1 MAENTEINVLIT
13 DDIEDNRLVLK
24 NICRKIQNLKVYEAV
39 NGEQAVETVKKQP
52 IDIVLMDVMMPV
64 MDGFE
69 ATGLIKKLP
78 NPPTVI
84 VVTAIADKETENKF
98 IELGV
103 DGYIRKPID
112 RDIIKAKLEGLKN
125 TITLRK
131 GAKTTLSSK
140 KPISKLAKKCRN
152 YKTYFFIENE
162 DDAMDF
168 GLWLTE
174 EKAKIDNSFSFEF
187 EDILASIY
195 KISLV
200 SLKANE
206 NITIV
211 VESDFE
217 NLYITMIMPSHISC
231 DAIISNLDKDIRES
245 IYCEASLIYLAVR
258 KLQQETI
265 KTVDSHI
272 IPTHKAVETKESEKR
287 QESETEETKERISA
301 SEEDMKIL
309 RKSHVEKITAIEY
322 INEISN
328 DGFMDEVFDLND
340 IEQRWRDMIEASGG
354 VVSKETLIDLADH
367 SIHEYAKVINK
378 MYEFSAIG
386 YALNSLCAF
395 LKTVDENIA
404 KENGEKIM
412 MLMGHIL
419 DDLAN
424 WRNTIFV
431 AKNTNDIHY
440 LDSSLLSSC
449 MQIDAL
455 GSSKAADTDDSELE
469 LF

>member
-103 DGYIRKPID
+103 DGYVRKPID

-140 KPISKLAKKCRN
+140 KPISRLAKKCRN

-168 GLWLTE
+168 GLWLTD

-187 EDILASIY
+187 EDVLAAIY

-200 SLKANE
+200 SIKANE

-217 NLYITMIMPSHISC
+217 NLFITMIMPNHMSC
-231 DAIISNLDKDIRES
+231 DTALSKLEKDVKES

-272 IPTHKAVETKESEKR
+272 IPTHKTVEIKESD
-287 QESETEETKERISA
+287 ESESEESKERISA

-309 RKSHVEKITAIEY
+309 RKSHIEKISAIQY
-322 INEISN
+322 TNEISSE
-328 DGFMDEVFDLND
+328 GFMDEVFDLGD
-340 IEQRWRDMIEASGG
+340 IEQRWRDMIEASRG
-354 VVSKETLIDLADH
+354 VISKDTLVDLADH
-367 SIHEYAKVINK
+367 SIHEYARVINK

-395 LKTVDENIA
+395 LKTVDENVV
-404 KENGEKIM
+404 KENGTKIM
-412 MLMGHIL
+412 MLTGHIL

-455 GSSKAADTDDSELE
+455 GSSKAADTDDSEFE

>member
-24 NICRKIQNLKVYEAV
+24 NICRKIQNLRVFEAV

-69 ATGLIKKLP
+69 ATGIIKKME

-168 GLWLTE
+168 GLWLTD
-174 EKAKIDNSFSFEF
+174 EKTKIDNSFSFEF
-187 EDILASIY
+187 EDTLAAIY
-195 KISLV
+195 KICSV
-200 SLKANE
+200 SLKAGE
-206 NITIV
+206 SVTIV
-211 VESDFE
+211 VEGDFE
-217 NLYITMIMPSHISC
+217 NLFATIILPNHISC
-231 DAIISNLDKDIRES
+231 DTALSKLDKDIRDS
-245 IYCEASLIYLAVR
+245 VYCEASLIYFVVR
-258 KLQQETI
+258 KLKQETI

-272 IPTHKAVETKESEKR
+272 IPTHKEPDTIEQEKQDEDES
-287 QESETEETKERISA
+287 KERILA

-309 RKSHVEKITAIEY
+309 RKSHVEKISAEQY
-322 INEISN
+322 VSEISSE
-328 DGFMDEVFDLND
+328 GFMDEVYDLSD
-340 IEQRWRDMIEASGG
+340 IEQRWRDTIEASKGA
-354 VVSKETLIDLADH
+354 VSKDTLIDLADH

-395 LKTVDENIA
+395 LKTVDEGVA
-404 KENGEKIM
+404 KENGTKII
-412 MLMGHIL
+412 MLIGHIL

-424 WRNTIFV
+424 WRNTIFI

-455 GSSKAADTDDSELE
+455 GSSKIADTEDSELE

>member
-24 NICRKIQNLKVYEAV
+24 NICRKIQNLRVFEAV

-69 ATGLIKKLP
+69 ATGIIKKME

-168 GLWLTE
+168 GLWLTD
-174 EKAKIDNSFSFEF
+174 EKTKIDNSFSFEF
-187 EDILASIY
+187 EDTLAAIY
-195 KISLV
+195 KICSV

-206 NITIV
+206 SVTIV
-211 VESDFE
+211 VEGDFE
-217 NLYITMIMPSHISC
+217 NLFATIILPNHISC
-231 DAIISNLDKDIRES
+231 DTALSTPSTLKNL
-245 IYCEASLIYLAVR
+245 
-258 KLQQETI
+258 
-265 KTVDSHI
+265 H
-272 IPTHKAVETKESEKR
+272 
-287 QESETEETKERISA
+287 
-301 SEEDMKIL
+301 
-309 RKSHVEKITAIEY
+309 
-322 INEISN
+322 
-328 DGFMDEVFDLND
+328 
-340 IEQRWRDMIEASGG
+340 
-354 VVSKETLIDLADH
+354 
-367 SIHEYAKVINK
+367 
-378 MYEFSAIG
+378 FS
-386 YALNSLCAF
+386 
-395 LKTVDENIA
+395 
-404 KENGEKIM
+404 M
-412 MLMGHIL
+412 
-419 DDLAN
+419 
-424 WRNTIFV
+424 
-431 AKNTNDIHY
+431 
-440 LDSSLLSSC
+440 
-449 MQIDAL
+449 
-455 GSSKAADTDDSELE
+455 
-469 LF
+469 